1 MKRCSVKPYE
11 GNKKYIFVS
20 YCHKDKKFVF
30 PIIEQLVCD
39 GYRVWY
45 DEGIDPGSEW
55 PEIIASHLNGCA
67 ACIAF
72 ISENSLNS
80 HNCRREIN
88 FALLKK
94 KPFISVVIEP
104 VVMSLGMEMQLSATQ
119 SIFKYT
125 LSTEEE
131 FFKKLYDA
139 KFLYDCLGIPNPSVV
154 ISKPSDYDKDPL
166 GELFDETDL
175 KRETFSDQ
183 WFINA
188 SKEEENT
195 PEPQPE
201 PKLEPQPEPK
211 SVPQPEPQP
220 APQPEKKVDEYKQD
234 EAEIAKP
241 KQEPVKKTTFWLVR
255 VKTNEKI
262 VLKAGE
268 TKLGRSESKADYTIV
283 GNSTIGRVHAF
294 IIMKDNTC
302 FIVDNKSKNK
312 TFLNTMELEP
322 EKEYELSDNDA
333 VRLAN
338 EKFIFH
344 REVVYL

>member
-1 MKRCSVKPYE
+1 MRRCSVKPYE
-11 GNKKYIFVS
+11 GNRKYIFVS
-20 YCHKDKKFVF
+20 YCHKDRKFVF

-55 PEIIASHLNGCA
+55 PEIIAGHLNGCA

-72 ISENSLNS
+72 ISDNSLNS

-125 LSTEEE
+125 LSTEAE

-139 KFLYDCLGIPNPSVV
+139 KFLYDCLGIPNPAVV
-154 ISKPSDYDKDPL
+154 VSKPSDYDKDPL
-166 GELFDETDL
+166 GDLFGEADL

-188 SKEEENT
+188 SKEEEENK
-195 PEPQPE
+195 PES
-201 PKLEPQPEPK
+201 PKEAQLEE
-211 SVPQPEPQP
+211 
-220 APQPEKKVDEYKQD
+220 KVDVHKQD
-234 EAEIAKP
+234 EGEREIVKP
-241 KQEPVKKTTFWLVR
+241 KQEPVKKITSWLVR

-262 VLKAGE
+262 FLKAGE
-268 TKLGRSESKADYTIV
+268 TRLGRSESKADYTIV

-294 IIMKDNTC
+294 IIMKDNKC

-312 TFLNTMELEP
+312 TFLNSMELEP